1 MGIKVKE
8 LKANT
13 IVPGSGAYDADNL
26 RLKTKL
32 PAFSIPRRDRRRR
45 RREQRLPREQ
55 APVQLRAQELY

>member
-32 PAFSIPRRDRRRR
+32 SAFSMGQRFKVRD
-45 RREQRLPREQ
+45 
-55 APVQLRAQELY
+55 